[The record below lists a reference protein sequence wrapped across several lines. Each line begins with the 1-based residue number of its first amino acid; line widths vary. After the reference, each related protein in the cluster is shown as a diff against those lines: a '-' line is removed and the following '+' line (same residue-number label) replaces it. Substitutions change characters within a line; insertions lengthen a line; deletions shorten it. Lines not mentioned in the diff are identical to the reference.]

1 MGPSRKR
8 GPPKGYIDAIESRLH
23 QTEALVGI
31 ILSLANPER
40 GLLDGGIFSLRIFP
54 NQVIIILFIDDPKP
68 DDRARSLIE
77 DLRNND
83 PLAREIVER
92 VDCGAYGTKGRRA
105 GLSFSGNAKNPRAG
119 SAASGDEGLGDI
131 SSGTVKD
138 NNKNVGGSQ
147 VQGRPRKTGAG
158 QESEPGILLSTQCVL
173 IFISASLIINNDVII
188 FSSPS
193 NEWQDAVVERL
204 KVAART
210 RNTTNVSSPSNYI
223 GSGPLTTQ
231 NSHESGG
238 KDFRESQRRRVDGQS
253 NNELSSHSP
262 ERNSYPQ
269 SANRQSIHAL
279 TNTSDIL
286 GPLTGMGGARY
297 SPVNLP
303 SSVRSSVDLTN
314 NLGSVYGDTQSQAD
328 SSILED
334 DEHVEGEEGITDG
347 VGQLSINEEA
357 QVRFHGKASGLHILG
372 QKIRPDGRNKGG
384 IW

>member
-1 MGPSRKR
+1 MVV
-8 GPPKGYIDAIESRLH
+8 PPENSGVTRHLGVDRRSVAGV
-23 QTEALVGI
+23 AG
-31 ILSLANPER
+31 APPER
-40 GLLDGGIFSLRIFP
+40 VTSWAPRRLRG
-54 NQVIIILFIDDPKP
+54 V
-68 DDRARSLIE
+68 E
-77 DLRNND
+77 V
-83 PLAREIVER
+83 REHP
-92 VDCGAYGTKGRRA
+92 
-105 GLSFSGNAKNPRAG
+105 F
-119 SAASGDEGLGDI
+119 
-131 SSGTVKD
+131 
-138 NNKNVGGSQ
+138 
-147 VQGRPRKTGAG
+147 
-158 QESEPGILLSTQCVL
+158 
-173 IFISASLIINNDVII
+173 
-188 FSSPS
+188 
-193 NEWQDAVVERL
+193 
-204 KVAART
+204 
-210 RNTTNVSSPSNYI
+210 
-223 GSGPLTTQ
+223 
-231 NSHESGG
+231 
-238 KDFRESQRRRVDGQS
+238 QRRRVDGQS